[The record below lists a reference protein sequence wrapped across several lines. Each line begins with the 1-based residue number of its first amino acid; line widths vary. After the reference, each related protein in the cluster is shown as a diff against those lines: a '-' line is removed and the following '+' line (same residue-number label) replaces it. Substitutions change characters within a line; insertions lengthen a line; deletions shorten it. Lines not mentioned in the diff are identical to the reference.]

1 MASQAETTGLLHDEK
16 GNIRMKKMS
25 RIMMLALA
33 AIALMS
39 SSAIAQM
46 PPTAVRAV
54 AVKQQEVEPH
64 HRFTGSLKAVARGS
78 VAALED
84 GRVLEVT
91 VREGATVKEGDVIAR
106 IDSRRLA
113 AQKGELE
120 AAYGTAEAL
129 IAQREAELRQA
140 NLDMERSTSLI
151 RNNAISQQQ
160 FERAETELTIA
171 KAKLETDR
179 RRLDEIRRQLE
190 LINVRLADT
199 EVHAPYDGQVI
210 SRHTEPGEWIRA
222 GEPFVTLVSTG
233 KIEAWLE
240 IPERYAGTVSQY
252 AQSVP
257 VNIIGTDRKFVSTS
271 AKRIHDVHARTRTF
285 QYVLTLNAED
295 AVLTPGMSVVAWLPT
310 GPSEKSLTV
319 PKDAVIRSAGISY
332 VYKAVAGE
340 EGTKTAVRTPVKVKF
355 ETSDLVVIDSPQ
367 LADGDLVV
375 VEGNERLMP
384 GMAIAVTVEP
394 DQTSQ
399 TAANMAAKTR

>member
-1 MASQAETTGLLHDEK
+1 ME
-16 GNIRMKKMS
+16 KMS
-25 RIMMLALA
+25 RLSILVLAGVAWMTSPLA
-33 AIALMS
+33 
-39 SSAIAQM
+39 AQM

-54 AVKQQEVEPH
+54 AVKQQQVEPH

-91 VREGATVKEGDVIAR
+91 VREGATVREGDVIAR
-106 IDSRRLA
+106 IDARRLT

-140 NLDMERSTSLI
+140 TLDMERSTSLI

-160 FERAETELTIA
+160 FERSETELTIA

-190 LINVRLADT
+190 LINVRLDDT

-233 KIEAWLE
+233 QIEAWLE

-252 AQSVP
+252 AQSIP
-257 VNIIGTDRKFVSTS
+257 VDIVGTDRAFSSIS

-285 QYVLTLNAED
+285 QYVLTLNSDD
-295 AVLTPGMSVVAWLPT
+295 AILTPGMSVVAWLPT
-310 GPSEKSLTV
+310 GPSQQHLTV
-319 PKDAVIRSAGISY
+319 PKDAVIRSAGIAY
-332 VYKAVAGE
+332 VYKAVAGK
-340 EGTKTAVRTPVKVKF
+340 EGATTAVRTPVKVQF
-355 ETSDLVVIDSPQ
+355 ETSDLIVIESPQ

-384 GMAIAVTVEP
+384 GMSIAVTEEP
-394 DQTSQ
+394 SKMSQ
-399 TAANMAAKTR
+399 TAANMAAQPR

>member
-1 MASQAETTGLLHDEK
+1 
-16 GNIRMKKMS
+16 MKKMS

>member
-1 MASQAETTGLLHDEK
+1 
-16 GNIRMKKMS
+16 MKKMS

-190 LINVRLADT
+190 LINVRLDDT

>member
-1 MASQAETTGLLHDEK
+1 MRLSILV
-16 GNIRMKKMS
+16 
-25 RIMMLALA
+25 LAGVA
-33 AIALMS
+33 AMTS
-39 SSAIAQM
+39 SLEAQM

-54 AVKQQEVEPH
+54 AVKQQQVEPH
-64 HRFTGSLKAVARGS
+64 HRFTGSLKAVARSS

-91 VREGATVKEGDVIAR
+91 VREGATVSQGDVIAR

-140 NLDMERSTSLI
+140 NLDMERSSSLI

-160 FERAETELTIA
+160 YERSETELTIA

-210 SRHTEPGEWIRA
+210 MRHTEPGEWIRA

-257 VNIIGTDRKFVSTS
+257 VEIVGTDRNFVSTS

-285 QYVLTLNAED
+285 QYVLTLDSND
-295 AVLTPGMSVVAWLPT
+295 AILTPGMSVIAWLPT
-310 GPSEKSLTV
+310 GPAEPRLTV
-319 PKDAVIRSAGISY
+319 PKDAVIRTAGIAY
-332 VYKAVAGE
+332 VYKAVPGE
-340 EGTKTAVRTPVKVKF
+340 KGATTAARTPVKVVF
-355 ETSDLVVIDSPQ
+355 ETSDLIVVESSQ
-367 LADGDLVV
+367 LAAGDLVV
-375 VEGNERLMP
+375 IEGNERLMP
-384 GMAIAVTVEP
+384 GMSIAVTVEP

-399 TAANMAAKTR
+399 TAANMAGQSR

>member
-1 MASQAETTGLLHDEK
+1 MEK
-16 GNIRMKKMS
+16 ILRLS
-25 RIMMLALA
+25 ILVLAGVA
-33 AIALMS
+33 AMTS
-39 SSAIAQM
+39 SLEAQM

-54 AVKQQEVEPH
+54 AVKQQQVEPH
-64 HRFTGSLKAVARGS
+64 HRFTGSLKAVARSS

-91 VREGATVKEGDVIAR
+91 VREGATVSQGDVIAR

-140 NLDMERSTSLI
+140 NLDMERSSSLI

-160 FERAETELTIA
+160 YERSETELTIA

-210 SRHTEPGEWIRA
+210 MRHTEPGEWIRA

-257 VNIIGTDRKFVSTS
+257 VEIVGTDRNFVSTS

-285 QYVLTLNAED
+285 QYVLTLDSND
-295 AVLTPGMSVVAWLPT
+295 AILTPGMSVIAWLPT
-310 GPSEKSLTV
+310 GPAEPRLTV
-319 PKDAVIRSAGISY
+319 PKDAVIRTAGIAY
-332 VYKAVAGE
+332 VYKAVPGE
-340 EGTKTAVRTPVKVKF
+340 KGATTAARTPVKVVF
-355 ETSDLVVIDSPQ
+355 ETSDLIVVESSQ
-367 LADGDLVV
+367 LAAGDLVV
-375 VEGNERLMP
+375 IEGNERLMP
-384 GMAIAVTVEP
+384 GMSIAVTVEP

-399 TAANMAAKTR
+399 TAANMAGQSR

>member
-1 MASQAETTGLLHDEK
+1 
-16 GNIRMKKMS
+16 MKKMS

-113 AQKGELE
+113 AQKGELD